1 MMNKQKGN
9 MYEFCS
15 HTWNAIKGKCSH
27 DCSYCYMKIFPQGE
41 LRLDEKEFKTDLGT
55 GNTIFVGSSTDMFAD
70 NVPIEWIERVL
81 EYCRKFDNTYIFQ
94 TKNPERFKEFENFFP
109 DKTIFGT
116 TIETNKATLLAKY
129 SEAPINR
136 FYIRNFKRK
145 FVTIEP
151 IMDFDLVDFIKM
163 IKIVEPEFVN
173 IGADSKNSNLIEPD
187 GKKIK
192 ELIESLSKFTEVRI
206 KDNLKRLLKN

>member
-1 MMNKQKGN
+1 